1 MKIESVEMKT
11 NAENQSAN
19 VQILERNCI
28 GNQYPIRKNS
38 IQKRSRLNFLTVCFM
53 LASHPGK
60 VNRLNGDQRRKC
72 ACAARGFCAEPKKRL
87 WTGRSQATLLAM
99 ASHPRRSIKVRSESE
114 QNVRIKFYLWTES
127 LDILVEKLKNEKLA
141 HVCVTYETLSTTSII
156 PKKWLTIKNVN
167 KFKCL
172 QWRQLSK
179 HELCNLNQWTALE
192 GIQHTT
198 LQYKL
203 MIIF

>member
-127 LDILVEKLKNEKLA
+127 LVCTQEWKGQREEK
-141 HVCVTYETLSTTSII
+141 HVVKVVITLS
-156 PKKWLTIKNVN
+156 
-167 KFKCL
+167 
-172 QWRQLSK
+172 
-179 HELCNLNQWTALE
+179 E
-192 GIQHTT
+192 G
-198 LQYKL
+198 
-203 MIIF
+203 

>member
-1 MKIESVEMKT
+1 MKIESIEMKT

-87 WTGRSQATLLAM
+87 WTGRSQATFLAM

-141 HVCVTYETLSTTSII
+141 HACMCHIWNSFNHKYYTKKVTDHQ
-156 PKKWLTIKNVN
+156 K
-167 KFKCL
+167 
-172 QWRQLSK
+172 R
-179 HELCNLNQWTALE
+179 
-192 GIQHTT
+192 
-198 LQYKL
+198 
-203 MIIF
+203 